1 VATEAEILEA
11 RRRRAEELRAR
22 GEELFPARVPRPLD
36 RVPDVRA
43 RFDAKSAD
51 ELAALGARARVA
63 GRLLAL
69 RSFGRFRFATLASEG
84 AELQLWVQ
92 QGSLGAERYARFEL
106 YEIGDIVWAQGAL
119 VRTKKGELSLDVA
132 DFGLL
137 AKAYRPLPE
146 KWHGLV
152 DVETRY
158 RQRHVDL
165 IVNPEVRAMAIARGR
180 TLAALR
186 QVLDERGFLEVE
198 TPVLQQ
204 VYGGGYAQPFATH
217 HNAYGE
223 DLFLRI
229 SLELYLKRLLV
240 GGLDR
245 VYELGRNFRNE
256 GVDRTHNPEFTMLEA
271 YQAYADY
278 TDMMELA
285 EALVTRAAQH
295 VRGAL
300 ELEYQGRRIDLA
312 PPWPRRTMTELI
324 RAACGIDIGTAD
336 TLPRLRDAVRDA
348 RIPDVDPRAAPTW
361 AKLVDAVMGAV
372 VEPDLVHPTFVVGYP
387 VALSPL
393 AKRSPE
399 DPRFVERFEAFI
411 GGMEIVNA
419 FTELNDPDDQ
429 RARFAEQAE
438 QRRAGDADVPPIDED
453 FLRALEQGMPPA
465 GGLGLG
471 FGRLVML
478 LTGASHLREVKLFPH
493 MRKSP

>member
-1 VATEAEILEA
+1 VATESEILES
-11 RRRRAEELRAR
+11 RRRRAEELRAQ

-36 RVPDVRA
+36 RVPELRA
-43 RFDAKSAD
+43 RFDSLAAD
-51 ELAALGARARVA
+51 ELSGSGARARVA
-63 GRLLAL
+63 GRILAL
-69 RSFGRFRFATLASEG
+69 RSFGRFLFATLRSEG
-84 AELQLWVQ
+84 ADLQLWVQ
-92 QGSLGAERYARFEL
+92 LSGVGPDRFARFGL
-106 YEIGDIVWAQGAL
+106 YEIGDIVWAAGPL
-119 VRTKKGELSLDVA
+119 VRTKKGELSVDVA
-132 DFGLL
+132 EFGLL

-146 KWHGLV
+146 KWHGLA

-165 IVNPEVRAMAIARGR
+165 IVNPDVRAIAIARGR

-186 QVLDERGFLEVE
+186 EVLDGRGFLEVE

-204 VYGGGYAQPFATH
+204 VYGGGNARPFSTH
-217 HNAYGE
+217 HNAYDE

-285 EALVTRAAQH
+285 EALVVNAAQR
-295 VRGAL
+295 VLGRL
-300 ELEYQGRRIDLA
+300 ELEYDGQRIDLT
-312 PPWPRRTMTELI
+312 PPWPRRTMTDLV
-324 RAACGIDIGTAD
+324 RSACGVDITEAD
-336 TLPRLRDAVRDA
+336 TLPALRDAVRRA
-348 RIPDVDPRAAPTW
+348 GIAGVDPNAAPTW
-361 AKLVDAVMGAV
+361 ARLVDDVVSAT
-372 VEPDLVHPTFVVGYP
+372 VEPGLISPTFVVGYP

-419 FTELNDPDDQ
+419 FTELNDPEDQ
-429 RARFAEQAE
+429 RARFREQEQA
-438 QRRAGDADVPPIDED
+438 RLAGDLDAPPIDED

-471 FGRLVML
+471 FGRLLML
-478 LTGASHLREVKLFPH
+478 LTGATHLREVKLFPH
-493 MRKSP
+493 MRRTP

>member
-1 VATEAEILEA
+1 VASEAEILEA
-11 RRRRAEELRAR
+11 RRRRAEQLRAR

-36 RVPDVRA
+36 RVPELRA
-43 RFDAKSAD
+43 RFEARSAE
-51 ELAALGARARVA
+51 ELAASGAGARVA
-63 GRLLAL
+63 GRILLL
-69 RSFGRFRFATLASEG
+69 RSFGRFLFATLQSEG
-84 AELQLWVQ
+84 AQLQLWVQ
-92 QGSLGAERYARFEL
+92 QRVLGADRYARFGL
-106 YEIGDIVWAQGAL
+106 YDTGDIVWASGAL
-119 VRTKKGELSLDVA
+119 VRTKAGELSVDVS

-165 IVNPEVRAMAIARGR
+165 IVNPEVREIAIARGR
-180 TLAALR
+180 ALGALR
-186 QVLDERGFLEVE
+186 EVLDRRGFLEVE

-204 VYGGGYAQPFATH
+204 VYGGANARPFATH
-217 HNAYGE
+217 HNAYDE
-223 DLFLRI
+223 DLYLRI

-278 TDMMELA
+278 ADMMELA
-285 EALVTRAAQH
+285 EALVTHAAER
-295 VRGAL
+295 VLGRL
-300 ELEYQGRRIDLA
+300 ELEYQGRRIDLT
-312 PPWPRRTMTELI
+312 PPWPRRTMTELV
-324 RAACGIDIGTAD
+324 RAACGVDIGQAD
-336 TLPRLRDAVRDA
+336 TLPALRDAVRAAGVAALD
-348 RIPDVDPRAAPTW
+348 PDAAPTW
-361 AKLVDAVMGAV
+361 ARLVDDLFTAA
-372 VEPDLVHPTFVVGYP
+372 VEPGLVSPTFVVGYP

-429 RARFAEQAE
+429 RARFREQAE
-438 QRRAGDADVPPIDED
+438 ARRAGDLDAPPVDED

-471 FGRLVML
+471 FGRLLML
-478 LTGASHLREVKLFPH
+478 LTGAGHLREVKLFPH
-493 MRKSP
+493 MRRTS

>member
-1 VATEAEILEA
+1 MASEAEILEA
-11 RRRRAEELRAR
+11 RRRRADELRAR

-36 RVPDVRA
+36 RVPEVRA
-43 RFDAKSAD
+43 KFDATTAE
-51 ELAALGARARVA
+51 ELAKEKARARVA
-63 GRLLAL
+63 GRILAL
-69 RSFGRFRFATLASEG
+69 RSFGRFLFATLQSEG
-84 AELQLWVQ
+84 ASLQLWVQ
-92 QGSLGAERYARFEL
+92 QSGVGPDRYARFGL
-106 YEIGDIVWAQGAL
+106 YEVGDIVFAEGPL
-119 VRTKKGELSLDVA
+119 VRTKKGELSVDVS

-146 KWHGLV
+146 KWHGLT

-158 RQRHVDL
+158 RQRYVDL
-165 IVNPEVRAMAIARGR
+165 IVNPGVREMAIARGR
-180 TLAALR
+180 ALAALR
-186 QVLDERGFLEVE
+186 EVLDRRGFLEVE
-198 TPVLQQ
+198 TPVLQPI
-204 VYGGGYAQPFATH
+204 YGGGYAKPFATH

-223 DLFLRI
+223 DLYLRI

-278 TDMMELA
+278 TDMLELT
-285 EALVTRAAQH
+285 EALVTHAAKR
-295 VRGAL
+295 VLGRL
-300 ELEYQGRRIDLA
+300 ELEYQGRKIDLT

-324 RAACGIDIGTAD
+324 RAACGVEIDRAD
-336 TLPRLRDAVRDA
+336 TLPLLRDAVRDA
-348 RIPDVDPRAAPTW
+348 RIADVDPRAAPTW
-361 AKLVDAVMGAV
+361 SKLVDELFSAV
-372 VEPDLVHPTFVVGYP
+372 VEPELVSPTFVVGYP

-393 AKRSPE
+393 AKRSPD

-419 FTELNDPDDQ
+419 FTELNDPDEQ
-429 RARFAEQAE
+429 RARFREQAE
-438 QRRAGDADVPPIDED
+438 QRSAGDADVPPVDED

-478 LTGASHLREVKLFPH
+478 LTGAAHLREVKLFPH
-493 MRKSP
+493 MRRAL